1 MRVSRYRLQGA
12 RVLGML
18 CLLLMAGVSLAH
30 GQGKPPERGGTIRI
44 GLWQEPSTLNPYYA
58 TMYATNLVAN
68 VVLEGLVAV
77 DPAGTYYPV
86 LATEVPSVANG
97 QVSADGRMVTYRLRP
112 GLRWSDGAPVTSA
125 DVRFT
130 WEALMNPANRV
141 VTRTGYDLIEKVETP
156 DATTVVLR
164 FKRLYA
170 PHLTLFPYVL
180 PRHVLGSL
188 PDLNQTQFNR
198 LPLGTGPFRIAE
210 WVSGSHMTFERNA
223 HYRVSGRPFLD
234 RLIFKMVPSREV
246 GSAQIK
252 TGEIDVLWNLSEY
265 QIPDFER
272 LADVKLAIT
281 SSSLS
286 EKLVL
291 NQSAGGDPAAPHSIL
306 GDRRVR
312 QALQHAINKRVIVE
326 KLLYG
331 KAKAG
336 TSEVPHGWAAD
347 PSIQPSEFNPDRAR
361 QLLRDAGWQ
370 DTDRDGV
377 LDKGGQ
383 PLKLR
388 LSTTSGD
395 KLRELVEQLV
405 QEQLK
410 AVGVAVT
417 IENVLPTVLFG
428 SWGDRSP
435 RKRGTYDIQMYSPGP
450 SIDPDAYL
458 YGFYHSSQIPTEA
471 NAGAGN
477 NTSRY
482 RSAEF
487 DRAVEEARGTVDLDK
502 RRKAYIRAAHLLN
515 EDLPVIILYTRLF
528 VDAYRTRVGGYT
540 PNPWAWLGW
549 DAQGWYVAQ

>member
-1 MRVSRYRLQGA
+1 
-12 RVLGML
+12 
-18 CLLLMAGVSLAH
+18 MAGVSLAH
-30 GQGKPPERGGTIRI
+30 AQGKLPERGGTIRI

-77 DPAGTYYPV
+77 DPAGNYYPV
-86 LATEVPSVANG
+86 LAAEVPSVANG

-141 VTRTGYDLIEKVETP
+141 VTRAGYDLIETVETP

-188 PDLNQTQFNR
+188 PDLNQTPFNR
-198 LPLGTGPFRIAE
+198 LPLGTGPFRITE

-265 QIPDFER
+265 QIPEFER

-312 QALQHAINKRVIVE
+312 QALQHAINKRVLVE

-331 KAKAG
+331 KAKVG

-361 QLLRDAGWQ
+361 QLLREAGWQ

-383 PLKLR
+383 
-388 LSTTSGD
+388 
-395 KLRELVEQLV
+395 
-405 QEQLK
+405 
-410 AVGVAVT
+410 
-417 IENVLPTVLFG
+417 
-428 SWGDRSP
+428 
-435 RKRGTYDIQMYSPGP
+435 
-450 SIDPDAYL
+450 
-458 YGFYHSSQIPTEA
+458 
-471 NAGAGN
+471 
-477 NTSRY
+477 
-482 RSAEF
+482 
-487 DRAVEEARGTVDLDK
+487 
-502 RRKAYIRAAHLLN
+502 
-515 EDLPVIILYTRLF
+515 
-528 VDAYRTRVGGYT
+528 
-540 PNPWAWLGW
+540 
-549 DAQGWYVAQ
+549 

>member
-1 MRVSRYRLQGA
+1 MQGA
-12 RVLGML
+12 LALGL
-18 CLLLMAGVSLAH
+18 IFLVLMAGVAPVH
-30 GQGKPPERGGTIRI
+30 AQGKPPARGGTIRV

-58 TMYATNLVAN
+58 TMYATNLVAAA
-68 VVLEGLVAV
+68 VLEGLVAV
-77 DPAGTYYPV
+77 DPAGQYYPV

-97 QVSADGRMVTYRLRP
+97 QVSADGRAVTYRLRS
-112 GLRWSDGAPVTSA
+112 GLRWSDGAPVTST

-141 VTRTGYDLIEKVETP
+141 VTRAGYDLIEKVETP
-156 DATTVVLR
+156 DPATVVLR

-170 PHLTLFPYVL
+170 PYLTLFPYVL
-180 PRHVLGSL
+180 PRHLLGSL
-188 PDLNQTQFNR
+188 PDLNQAPFNR
-198 LPLGTGPFRIAE
+198 LPLGTGPFRLTE
-210 WVSGSHMTFERNA
+210 WVTGSHMTFERNA
-223 HYRVSGRPFLD
+223 HYRLSGRPLLD

-246 GSAQIK
+246 GNAQVK
-252 TGEIDVLWNLSEY
+252 TGEIDALWNLSEY
-265 QIPDFER
+265 QIPEFER

-286 EKLVL
+286 EKLVFNL
-291 NQSAGGDPAAPHSIL
+291 SAGGDPAVPHPVL

-312 QALQHAINKRVIVE
+312 QAIQLAIDKRVIVE

-331 KAKAG
+331 KAKLG
-336 TSEVPHGWAAD
+336 TSEVPHGWASD
-347 PSIQPSEFNPDRAR
+347 PSIQPSQFNPERAR
-361 QLLRDAGWQ
+361 QLLREAGWQ
-370 DTDRDGV
+370 DSDRDGV
-377 LDKGGQ
+377 LDRAGQ
-383 PLKLR
+383 PLRLR

-395 KLRELVEQLV
+395 KLRELVEQLI

-450 SIDPDAYL
+450 GIDPDAYL

-502 RRKAYIRAAHLLN
+502 RQRAYVLAARLLN
-515 EDLPVIILYTRLF
+515 EDLPVIILFTRLR

-540 PNPWAWLGW
+540 ANPWAWLGW
-549 DAQGWYVAQ
+549 DAQNWYVAQ